1 MKVSEILAGSTKAY
15 PSIEIV
21 PPLRGI
27 TKDELLESIAPFM
40 EFSPK
45 YINVTSHRDEF
56 EYREEADGSFS
67 RHLLRNR
74 INETTVCAA
83 IMSKYDVEVVPHLI
97 CGGST
102 KEEIESKL
110 DNLEFLG
117 INNIVALRG
126 DSMTGEKRFTPTP
139 GGYSFASELVEGIR
153 SYQGSAGYKRKRGM
167 DSSTSLGM
175 TEGGNGMTEGGNGKT
190 ERGNGMTEKE
200 LGRGKRLAEERFFCI
215 GVGAYPEK
223 HFEAAN
229 IETDI
234 LNLKR
239 KVDAGADYI
248 ITQMFFD
255 NKVYYDF
262 VEKCRAAGIT
272 VPIVPGLKPLSTARQ
287 ISVLPEAFSLDI
299 PLELTGE
306 IEKHRNDKEAVYRIG
321 TEWCTMQC
329 KDLLKHGVPA
339 VHFYTM
345 GKSRNITDI
354 LRECF

>member
-1 MKVSEILAGSTKAY
+1 MKISDILAQSTKPY

-27 TKDELLESIAPFM
+27 TKHELLESIAPFM
-40 EFSPK
+40 DFSPK

-56 EYREEADGSFS
+56 EYREEADGTFS
-67 RHLLRNR
+67 KHLIRNR

-97 CGGST
+97 CGGVT

-110 DNLEFLG
+110 DNLAFMG

-126 DSMTGEKRFTPTP
+126 DSMSGEKRFTPTP
-139 GGYSFASELVEGIR
+139 GGYSYANELVEGIR
-153 SYQGSAGYKRKRGM
+153 NYQGSNAYRRSRGLET
-167 DSSTSLGM
+167 DD
-175 TEGGNGMTEGGNGKT
+175 
-190 ERGNGMTEKE
+190 
-200 LGRGKRLAEERFFCI
+200 RFFCI

-223 HFEAAN
+223 HFEAPN

-234 LNLKR
+234 ANLKK

-255 NKVYYDF
+255 NQIYYDF
-262 VEKCRAAGIT
+262 VSKCREAGIT
-272 VPIVPGLKPLSTARQ
+272 VPIIPGLKPLSTARQ
-287 ISVLPEAFSLDI
+287 IAVLPEAFSLDI
-299 PLELTGE
+299 PVELTQE
-306 IEKHRNDKEAVYRIG
+306 IVKAGNDKAKIYQIG

-329 KDLLKHGVPA
+329 KDLIAHGIPA

-345 GKSRNITDI
+345 GKSDNIVRI

>member
-21 PPLRGI
+21 PPLRGV
-27 TKDELLESIAPFM
+27 TKNELLESIAPFM

-56 EYREEADGSFS
+56 EYRQEADGSFS
-67 RHLLRNR
+67 RHLVRNR

-83 IMSKYDVEVVPHLI
+83 IMSRYDVAVIPHLI

-102 KEEIESKL
+102 KEEIDSKL
-110 DNLEFLG
+110 DNLAFLG
-117 INNIVALRG
+117 IDNLVALRG
-126 DSMTGEKRFTPTP
+126 DSLSGEKRFTPTP
-139 GGYSFASELVEGIR
+139 GGYSYASELVAAIR
-153 SYQGSAGYKRKRGM
+153 RK
-167 DSSTSLGM
+167 GM
-175 TEGGNGMTEGGNGKT
+175 TD
-190 ERGNGMTEKE
+190 
-200 LGRGKRLAEERFFCI
+200 GRFCI

-229 IETDI
+229 LETDI
-234 LNLKR
+234 LNLKK

-248 ITQMFFD
+248 VTQMFFD
-255 NKVYYDF
+255 NQVFYDF
-262 VEKCRAAGIT
+262 VEKCRAAGISA
-272 VPIVPGLKPLSTARQ
+272 PIIPGLKPLSTARQ

-299 PLELTGE
+299 PLELTQE
-306 IEKHRNDKEAVYRIG
+306 IEKHSNDKEAVYRIG
-321 TEWCTMQC
+321 TEWCAMQC
-329 KDLLKHGVPA
+329 KDLIRHGVPA

>member
-1 MKVSEILAGSTKAY
+1 MKVSEILATSTKAY

-27 TKDELLESIAPFM
+27 TKNELLDSIAPFM

-56 EYREEADGSFS
+56 EYREEADGTFS

-74 INETTVCAA
+74 ISETTVCAA

-102 KEEIESKL
+102 IEEIESKL
-110 DNLEFLG
+110 DNMAFLG

-126 DSMTGEKRFTPTP
+126 DSMAGEKRFTPTP
-139 GGYSFASELVEGIR
+139 GGYRYASELVEGIR
-153 SYQGSAGYKRKRGM
+153 SYQGSNSYRRSRGLEA
-167 DSSTSLGM
+167 DD
-175 TEGGNGMTEGGNGKT
+175 
-190 ERGNGMTEKE
+190 
-200 LGRGKRLAEERFFCI
+200 RFFCI

-234 LNLKR
+234 LNLKK

-255 NKVYYDF
+255 NNIYYDF
-262 VEKCRAAGIT
+262 VEKCRAAGID
-272 VPIVPGLKPLSTARQ
+272 VPIIPGLKPISTARQ

-299 PLELTGE
+299 PLELTLE
-306 IEKHRNDKEAVYRIG
+306 IEKFKDDKQAVYQIG
-321 TEWCTMQC
+321 TEWCVAQC
-329 KDLLKHGVPA
+329 KDLLKNNVPA

>member
-1 MKVSEILAGSTKAY
+1 MKVSEILAGSKKAF
-15 PSIEIV
+15 PSLEIV
-21 PPLRGI
+21 PPLRGL
-27 TKDELLESIAPFM
+27 TKDELLESIEPFM
-40 EFSPK
+40 EFSPR

-56 EYREEADGSFS
+56 EYRQEADGSFT
-67 RHLLRNR
+67 RHLIRNR
-74 INETTVCAA
+74 ISETTVCAA
-83 IMSKYDVEVVPHLI
+83 IMSRYDVEVVPHLI
-97 CGGST
+97 CGGSNA
-102 KEEIESKL
+102 EEIESKL
-110 DNLEFLG
+110 DNLAFLG

-126 DSMTGEKRFTPTP
+126 DCISGEKRFSPTP
-139 GGYSFASELVEGIR
+139 GGYRYGSELVEGIR
-153 SYQGSAGYKRKRGM
+153 SYQGSSTYRRSRGLEA
-167 DSSTSLGM
+167 DD
-175 TEGGNGMTEGGNGKT
+175 
-190 ERGNGMTEKE
+190 
-200 LGRGKRLAEERFFCI
+200 RFFCI

-223 HFEAAN
+223 HFEAPN

-234 LNLKR
+234 ANLKR

-255 NKVYYDF
+255 NNIYYDF
-262 VEKCRAAGIT
+262 VEKCRATGID
-272 VPIVPGLKPLSTARQ
+272 VPIIPGLKPISTARQ

-299 PLELTGE
+299 PLELTCE
-306 IEKHRNDKEAVYRIG
+306 IEKHRNDKDAVYRIG

>member
-1 MKVSEILAGSTKAY
+1 MKISEILANSTKAY

-56 EYREEADGSFS
+56 EYREEPDGSFS
-67 RHLLRNR
+67 RHLIRNR
-74 INETTVCAA
+74 ISETTVCAA
-83 IMSKYDVEVVPHLI
+83 IMSRYDVEVVPHLI

-102 KEEIESKL
+102 KEEIESRL
-110 DNLEFLG
+110 DNLAFLG

-139 GGYSFASELVEGIR
+139 GGYRYASELVEGIR
-153 SYQGSAGYKRKRGM
+153 SYQGSNSYRRSRGLET
-167 DSSTSLGM
+167 DD
-175 TEGGNGMTEGGNGKT
+175 
-190 ERGNGMTEKE
+190 
-200 LGRGKRLAEERFFCI
+200 RFFCI

-234 LNLKR
+234 LNLKK

-262 VEKCRAAGIT
+262 VEKCRAAGIN
-272 VPIVPGLKPLSTARQ
+272 VPIIPGLKPLSTARQ
-287 ISVLPEAFSLDI
+287 VSVLPESFSLDI
-299 PLELTGE
+299 PVELTQE
-306 IEKHRNDKEAVYRIG
+306 IEKVKGNKEAVYRIG
-321 TEWCTMQC
+321 TEWCAMQC
-329 KDLLKHGVPA
+329 KDLIAHGVPA

-345 GKSRNITDI
+345 GKSRNIVNI
-354 LRECF
+354 LKECF

>member
-1 MKVSEILAGSTKAY
+1 MKISEILAGSSKAY

-27 TKDELLESIAPFM
+27 TKEELIESIAPFM
-40 EFSPK
+40 EFKPK

-56 EYREEADGSFS
+56 EYRQEADGSFS

-83 IMSKYDVEVVPHLI
+83 IMSEYDVEVVPHLI

-102 KEEIESKL
+102 KEEIESRL
-110 DNLEFLG
+110 DNLAFLG

-139 GGYSFASELVEGIR
+139 GGYRYASELVEGIR
-153 SYQGSAGYKRKRGM
+153 SYQGSNSYRRSRGLEA
-167 DSSTSLGM
+167 DD
-175 TEGGNGMTEGGNGKT
+175 
-190 ERGNGMTEKE
+190 
-200 LGRGKRLAEERFFCI
+200 RFFCI

-234 LNLKR
+234 MNLKR

-255 NKVYYDF
+255 NQVYYDF
-262 VEKCRAAGIT
+262 VGKCRAAGIN
-272 VPIVPGLKPLSTARQ
+272 VPIIPGLKPISTARQ
-287 ISVLPEAFSLDI
+287 ISLLPEAFSLDI
-299 PLELTGE
+299 PLELTRE
-306 IEKHRNDKEAVYRIG
+306 IETHKDNKEAVYKIG
-321 TEWCTMQC
+321 TEWCTEQC
-329 KDLLKHGVPA
+329 KDLLKNNVPA

>member
-1 MKVSEILAGSTKAY
+1 MKISEILAGSSKAY

-21 PPLRGI
+21 
-27 TKDELLESIAPFM
+27 ESIAPFM

-102 KEEIESKL
+102 KEEIESRL
-110 DNLEFLG
+110 DNLAFLG

-139 GGYSFASELVEGIR
+139 GGYRYASELVEGIR
-153 SYQGSAGYKRKRGM
+153 AYQGSNSYRRSRGLEA
-167 DSSTSLGM
+167 DD
-175 TEGGNGMTEGGNGKT
+175 
-190 ERGNGMTEKE
+190 
-200 LGRGKRLAEERFFCI
+200 RFFCI

-234 LNLKR
+234 LNLKK

-255 NKVYYDF
+255 NQIYYDF

-272 VPIVPGLKPLSTARQ
+272 VPIIPGLKPLSTARQ

-299 PLELTGE
+299 PLELTKE
-306 IEKHRNDKEAVYRIG
+306 IEKNKDDKEAVYQIG
-321 TEWCTMQC
+321 TEWCTAQC
-329 KDLLKHGVPA
+329 KDLLKNNVPA